1 MWVACSL
8 HSQELEGRKTADLRL
23 VWLLQGKT
31 LTQKFPKQE
40 KQLKCEI
47 SWLCSLCL
55 GNYSRREGTRGS
67 SWSAQNTPR
76 GNYNESRGGQSNFNR
91 GPLPPLRPLSSTGT
105 RSFFSDCEGHF
116 LLFWERLIL
125 ACRLILKLGSYQGLE
140 LNCQC
145 NLKCLMI
152 MGHIYKNKPVAI
164 VSFELQSVLIAKVAS
179 YNGYCS
185 IQYKHRIVFLH

>member
-1 MWVACSL
+1 MCYPQGLWPLQQACHLKAMMACEQRLPAYCCWPSGELVLIIAVVVCSL
-8 HSQELEGRKTADLRL
+8 A
-23 VWLLQGKT
+23 
-31 LTQKFPKQE
+31 
-40 KQLKCEI
+40 C
-47 SWLCSLCL
+47 
-55 GNYSRREGTRGS
+55 
-67 SWSAQNTPR
+67 
-76 GNYNESRGGQSNFNR
+76 
-91 GPLPPLRPLSSTGT
+91 
-105 RSFFSDCEGHF
+105 HF

-185 IQYKHRIVFLH
+185 IQYKHRIVFLHYYLKFRILVRHSFGFKWAF